1 MFPLRFRLC
10 QKGKEYKI
18 NTWIFYSKL
27 WNFYSK
33 FPLSPPKSCWL
44 TLVVTGFASEPSESW
59 AVEKNVGSGVG
70 VGERPQHTGLQ
81 ESQITSPLATDIFSL
96 VHTVPREVSKA
107 IPLCTHQPWL
117 VSLGEGHFIHK
128 NASLSF
134 FKKKKKVVAPW
145 WSIFKEKRKNLVC
158 TAQSQKKLEALM
170 HTHLHQTQFFSVFKL
185 ALC

>member
-33 FPLSPPKSCWL
+33 FPFSPPKWCWL
-44 TLVVTGFASEPSESW
+44 TLLVTGVCVW
-59 AVEKNVGSGVG
+59 APAVVECGAKRGYEGGVRG
-70 VGERPQHTGLQ
+70 KATAHWRSSKAKSHLLWPL
-81 ESQITSPLATDIFSL
+81 SSFPWYILSP
-96 VHTVPREVSKA
+96 RGVSKA
-107 IPLCTHQPWL
+107 IPLHTHQPWL

-134 FKKKKKVVAPW
+134 FKKKKNCSTMVICIPR
-145 WSIFKEKRKNLVC
+145 EKKIWCALPSHQKN
-158 TAQSQKKLEALM
+158 
-170 HTHLHQTQFFSVFKL
+170 
-185 ALC
+185 

>member
-1 MFPLRFRLC
+1 M
-10 QKGKEYKI
+10 
-18 NTWIFYSKL
+18 
-27 WNFYSK
+27 
-33 FPLSPPKSCWL
+33 
-44 TLVVTGFASEPSESW
+44 
-59 AVEKNVGSGVG
+59 GSGAG

-134 FKKKKKVVAPW
+134 FKKKKKSCSTMV
-145 WSIFKEKRKNLVC
+145 IYIQRKKKKPGVHC
-158 TAQSQKKLEALM
+158 PVTKKLEALM
-170 HTHLHQTQFFSVFKL
+170 HTHLHQTQFFFPFSNLLCASIPTPNPPPKRRLLLQSASSAVKN
-185 ALC
+185 ALRQSY